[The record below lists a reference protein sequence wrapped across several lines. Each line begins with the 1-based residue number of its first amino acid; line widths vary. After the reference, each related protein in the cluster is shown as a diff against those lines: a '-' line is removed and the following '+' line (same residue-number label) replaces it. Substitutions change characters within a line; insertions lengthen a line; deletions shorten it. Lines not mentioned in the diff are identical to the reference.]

1 MTDQTLE
8 SQHSIRLRNLLLGDY
23 HELKEIM
30 DIVYPDLDGAWPRS
44 VIASLVQRFPEAQ
57 FCIEDNGKLVAAA
70 LTVRVDYRRFIDVHT
85 YDELVE
91 GEQEVIHQPHGDALY
106 GLDVFVHPD
115 YRDFRLGRRLYDA
128 RKELCRE
135 HNYRAI
141 IAGGRIPFYHK
152 YSSAMTPQEYI
163 EKVRHRD
170 LYDPILTFQLNNDF
184 QVQAVLEGYNPEDTR
199 SRGNATLLEWTN
211 IYYRRSVPEL
221 VDAKKSI
228 VRLGLVQWQMRPTT
242 SVDDLVQQ
250 IEFFVDA
257 ISGYRA
263 DFCVFP
269 EFFNAPLM
277 GLQDHRTSVDAIRY
291 LSGFTETLRDRMSH
305 LAVSY
310 NVNIV
315 AGSMPQLIDEEIY
328 NVSFLCHRDG
338 RIDAQY
344 KLHITPQE
352 YRSWVMEGGSRLH
365 VFDTDAGRV
374 GILIC
379 YDIEFPE
386 LGRILHERGVQILFV
401 PFWTDTQN
409 GYLRVR
415 RCAQARAIEDEC
427 YVAITGSVGN
437 LPRVDSVDVQYS
449 QSAVFSP
456 SDFAFPH
463 DAIMAESTPN
473 SEMTL
478 IVDADLERLRELR
491 NEGSVTNGKDRRL
504 DLYSID
510 WLGE

>member
-1 MTDQTLE
+1 
-8 SQHSIRLRNLLLGDY
+8 
-23 HELKEIM
+23 
-30 DIVYPDLDGAWPRS
+30 
-44 VIASLVQRFPEAQ
+44 
-57 FCIEDNGKLVAAA
+57 
-70 LTVRVDYRRFIDVHT
+70 
-85 YDELVE
+85 
-91 GEQEVIHQPHGDALY
+91 
-106 GLDVFVHPD
+106 
-115 YRDFRLGRRLYDA
+115 
-128 RKELCRE
+128 
-135 HNYRAI
+135 
-141 IAGGRIPFYHK
+141 
-152 YSSAMTPQEYI
+152 MTPEEYI

-184 QVQAVLEGYNPEDTR
+184 QVQAVLEGYNPDDTR

-211 IYYRRSVPEL
+211 IYYRRTVPEL

-242 SVDDLVQQ
+242 SVDDLMQQ

-291 LSGFTETLRDRMSH
+291 LSGYTETLRDRMSH

-352 YRSWVMEGGSRLH
+352 SRSWVMAGGSRLH

-379 YDIEFPE
+379 YDVEFPE
-386 LGRILHERGVQILFV
+386 LGRILHERGMQILFV

-449 QSAVFSP
+449 QSAIFSP

-473 SEMTL
+473 SEMTV